1 MILEQLKIELKIY
14 LRQPL
19 YLLFSILMPVV
30 SFAMFGSIYKNSSYG
45 GIDFFSAYIPGFCVI
60 ILFASSV
67 YNVGN
72 QVVADR
78 EKGIYRRLG
87 VTPVSL
93 PRIMMVVIMKVFLVA
108 MTAFLLIMLT
118 ARFIFEVAAPNMA
131 LFVAVF
137 LVAVVYSLLFGFGI
151 GAITQKINTF
161 SAVMMALFMPMIILS
176 DATVPL
182 SVMPRTLQNIAEVNP
197 LYRLN
202 LVLRVAWNPENL
214 SAYHDGFYIS
224 VVTLPVFMV
233 LFLLLVASQWNRAR
247 N

>member
-1 MILEQLKIELKIY
+1 MTLEQLKIELKIY

-30 SFAMFGSIYKNSSYG
+30 SFAMFGSIYKGASYG
-45 GIDFFSAYIPGFCVI
+45 GVDFFSAYIPGFCVI

-72 QVVADR
+72 QVVADK
-78 EKGIYRRLG
+78 EKGIYRRLAA
-87 VTPVSL
+87 TPVSL

-108 MTAFLLIMLT
+108 MTAFLLMMLA
-118 ARFIFEVAAPNMA
+118 ARFVFGVTAPNIT
-131 LFVAVF
+131 LFAVVF
-137 LVAVVYSLLFGFGI
+137 MIAVVYSLLFGFGI
-151 GAITQKINTF
+151 GAITQRINTF
-161 SAVMMALFMPMIILS
+161 SVVMMTLFMPMIILS

-182 SVMPRTLQNIAEVNP
+182 SVMPKTLQYIAEVNP

-202 LVLRVAWNPENL
+202 LVLRVAWNPDNL
-214 SAYHDGFYIS
+214 SAYHDGFYVS
-224 VVTLPVFMV
+224 LVALPVFMA
-233 LFLLLVASQWNRAR
+233 LFLLLVASRWNRAR